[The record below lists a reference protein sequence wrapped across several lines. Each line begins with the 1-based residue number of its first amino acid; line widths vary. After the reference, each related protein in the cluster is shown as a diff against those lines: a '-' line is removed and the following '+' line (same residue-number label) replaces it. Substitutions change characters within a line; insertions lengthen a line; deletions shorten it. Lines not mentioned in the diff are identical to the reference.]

1 MIKTW
6 GNKLVVTGLCVG
18 IPLGL
23 LWVVNLPY
31 PAIRRPIH
39 NRFPLLLLPSQI
51 YIDNNYKQS
60 VRFVRQGQQLVDS
73 ATSLEDILLG
83 EQSLVKA
90 QKYLDGIPF
99 MPLEEL
105 NQHNRG
111 GYGNRGFYVSFSHF
125 DMQRLRGDV
134 GKLEAKIFQE
144 KNAHNLVT
152 ETLSSIDNVKNQYQ
166 QLDNEAE
173 KKEVIKEWRSAINK
187 LTEIPA
193 STVARKNLDAK
204 YNNILNDF
212 KVEVGEA
219 YVDEQLDTFIATAQ
233 QFSRQAISLA
243 NNPPHIVAKW
253 EEVERFWQMAIA
265 ELELVSRDDLQAY
278 SQSKKLIAEYSA
290 NVAKIRLRKQAEQK
304 SVLAFNDAQ
313 QQVKRLLE
321 NTPSTPESLNVNK
334 TIADLQNIV
343 NELNKVETDTTVYQ
357 QSQNLKVFANNK
369 IQELQQ

>member
-1 MIKTW
+1 MIKKW

-60 VRFVRQGQQLVDS
+60 VRFVKQGQQLVDS

-83 EQSLVKA
+83 EQSLIKA

-105 NQHNRG
+105 NQHNQG
-111 GYGNRGFYVSFSHF
+111 FYGNRGFYVSFSHF

-144 KNAHNLVT
+144 KTAHNLVT
-152 ETLSSIDNVKNQYQ
+152 ESLSSIDNAKNQYQ

-173 KKEVIKEWRSAINK
+173 KKEAIKEWRSAINK

-212 KVEVGEA
+212 KVEVGEV

-243 NNPPHIVAKW
+243 NNPPHIDAKW

-265 ELELVSRDDLQAY
+265 ELELVSKDDLQAY

-304 SVLAFNDAQ
+304 SVLAFNNAQ
-313 QQVKRLLE
+313 QQVQRLLK
-321 NTPSTPESLNVNK
+321 NTPATPESLNVNK